1 MAQEDGKRE
10 RERRRKRKKES
21 RRYICKKKKP
31 RTDDTRNVKCQ
42 MRAEQHVKKIRQN
55 IAIWQLRSRRPCVK
69 IATLSQQLWAH
80 SADSLFIYLLFFLFL
95 ISSTRK
101 CLVQLL
107 GISECIRSA
116 SATRYGY
123 DRLSTLVGA
132 NYVVR
137 RSINLICQRWT
148 RWCSLG
154 AADSHFRSLPQI
166 VVADHRALV

>member
-1 MAQEDGKRE
+1 
-10 RERRRKRKKES
+10 
-21 RRYICKKKKP
+21 
-31 RTDDTRNVKCQ
+31 

-166 VVADHRALV
+166 VVTDRRALV